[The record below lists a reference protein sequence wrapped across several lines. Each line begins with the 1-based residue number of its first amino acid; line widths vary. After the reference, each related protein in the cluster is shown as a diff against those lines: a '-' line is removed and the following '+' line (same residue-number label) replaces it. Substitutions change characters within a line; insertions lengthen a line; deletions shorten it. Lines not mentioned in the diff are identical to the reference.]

1 MTTFGHC
8 SRQVEGGRKLM
19 GQPLVHPQRLGSL
32 VGVFS
37 CSLIRDEQGLVVH
50 SQSSASCWGPFDLGL
65 LTWAGSFGPG
75 CVHPTKWT
83 TDVGHGLPF
92 LMDFC

>member
-75 CVHPTKWT
+75 CVHPTK
-83 TDVGHGLPF
+83 
-92 LMDFC
+92 